1 MTARKVLGYTRVST
15 AEQVDGFGLD
25 VQRGAIERYCKDHG
39 LRLVR
44 VFSDEG
50 QSGSNGLDTR
60 VELAEALALVERGEV
75 AGLVVYRLD
84 RLARDLLLQ
93 ETLMARMR
101 QAGAEV
107 LSVSEPDIDSDDAT
121 RVLVRQVL
129 GSISQYERAVIR
141 GRMMAGKAAKV
152 ARGGYGGG
160 RPPYGYRAAGGELVP
175 DEGEQAIIARAR
187 TLAAGG
193 RSLREIAAVLE
204 DSGVRPR
211 TVGARWHPR
220 TVRALLTTQAHAPS
234 LTP

>member
-1 MTARKVLGYTRVST
+1 MAARKVLGYTRVST

-129 GSISQYERAVIR
+129 GSISQYERA
-141 GRMMAGKAAKV
+141 
-152 ARGGYGGG
+152 
-160 RPPYGYRAAGGELVP
+160 
-175 DEGEQAIIARAR
+175 
-187 TLAAGG
+187 
-193 RSLREIAAVLE
+193 
-204 DSGVRPR
+204 
-211 TVGARWHPR
+211 
-220 TVRALLTTQAHAPS
+220 
-234 LTP
+234 

>member
-1 MTARKVLGYTRVST
+1 MAARKVLGYTRVST

-204 DSGVRPR
+204 DEGLHPR
-211 TVGARWHPR
+211 TAGARWHPR
-220 TVRALLTTQAHAPS
+220 TVGVLLSVSPQNQ
-234 LTP
+234 